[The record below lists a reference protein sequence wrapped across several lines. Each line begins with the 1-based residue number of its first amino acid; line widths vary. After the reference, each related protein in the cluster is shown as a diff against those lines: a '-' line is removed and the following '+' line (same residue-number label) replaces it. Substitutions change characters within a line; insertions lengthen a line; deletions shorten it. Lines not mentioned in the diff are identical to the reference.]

1 MRYQNI
7 KGNHTEEFIHLA
19 GIRQIGYKVE
29 ITVVRQIKSKSS
41 TNSPYLLLIHFK
53 HTLSILEVHRTNRTV
68 SVSPL
73 LGRRYLAKIER
84 DSMSLSVH
92 HPRPPSPIFSHHF
105 CTFGT
110 HII

>member
-7 KGNHTEEFIHLA
+7 KGHHTEELMHLT
-19 GIRQIGYKVE
+19 GIRQIGHKVE

-53 HTLSILEVHRTNRTV
+53 HTLSILEVHRTNRMF

-73 LGRRYLAKIER
+73 
-84 DSMSLSVH
+84 
-92 HPRPPSPIFSHHF
+92 
-105 CTFGT
+105 
-110 HII
+110 